1 MLRGDTIAAISSSVG
16 PAARMIVRMSGPGAR
31 DIASTLGIPRDL
43 LTGMPIS
50 PSPGTPGEGWGGG
63 PSPSAH
69 PPASTE
75 NPLPIPPPAYREREP
90 ETPRASATRLTIS
103 FDGFTFPAWIYAFH
117 APHSYTGDD
126 LIELHIP
133 GSPLLASRLLDHLLK
148 HGARAAEPGE
158 FTARAFFNGRMDLST
173 AEGVAA
179 IIGARNEQ
187 ELQAGRQLMA
197 GELARRLIPIMA
209 SLKQTLALVEVGI
222 DFSQEDVTILAAAE
236 QSARIAQVD
245 ADLQSLLESSSRFA
259 RMSHEPRVVL
269 VGRPNAG
276 KSTLLNALAGHDRAV
291 VSPIAGTTRDALSAC
306 IALSRGY
313 IHLTDV
319 GGIEEIATTDS
330 IEQQMQ
336 SQAQRA
342 IAEADFVILLKDAT
356 DTQLQLEL
364 PRNPDLIIT
373 SKLDLNPNVEG
384 LAISAKSGQGMD
396 RLIDELNSMCFAS
409 ATGGGLALN
418 VRHVRAIESARAALA
433 RTTDIAD
440 GELIAADLREAL
452 DVLGSI
458 LGHVSADDVLGA
470 IFSGFCI
477 GK

>member
-16 PAARMIVRMSGPGAR
+16 PAARIIVRVSGPAAR
-31 DIASTLGIPRDL
+31 DVAASVGVPGDL
-43 LTGMPIS
+43 AAS
-50 PSPGTPGEGWGGG
+50 
-63 PSPSAH
+63 SA
-69 PPASTE
+69 S
-75 NPLPIPPPAYREREP
+75 
-90 ETPRASATRLTIS
+90 RLEIS
-103 FDGFTFPAWIYAFH
+103 FDGLTFPAWIYAFH

-133 GSPLLASRLLDHLLK
+133 GSPLLASKLLDHLLK
-148 HGARAAEPGE
+148 HGCRAAEPGE
-158 FTARAFFNGRMDLST
+158 FTARAFFNGRMDLCT

-222 DFSQEDVTILAAAE
+222 DFSQEDVTVLAAAE
-236 QSARIAQVD
+236 QSARIMHVD
-245 ADLQSLLESSSRFA
+245 SDLQSLLESSSRFA

-291 VSPIAGTTRDALSAC
+291 VSPIAGTTRDALSAR
-306 IALSRGY
+306 IALPRGY

-319 GGIEEIATTDS
+319 AGIEEIAATDP

-336 SQAQRA
+336 SQARRA
-342 IAEADFVILLKDAT
+342 VAEADFVILLKDAT
-356 DTQLQLEL
+356 DTQPQLEL
-364 PRNPDLIIT
+364 PRNPDLIVS
-373 SKLDLNPNVEG
+373 SKIDLRISPSPGTPGEG
-384 LAISAKSGQGMD
+384 WGGGPSSCLHPVASAEDPLPIPPPAYRERGKEGAGRSPAKPMSLAISAKSGQGMD
-396 RLIDELNSMCFAS
+396 RLIDALNALCFAN

-418 VRHVRAIESARAALA
+418 VRHVRAIESARSALA
-433 RTTDIAD
+433 RATKVDD
-440 GELIAADLREAL
+440 GELVAADLREAL
-452 DVLGSI
+452 DALGSI
-458 LGHVSADDVLGA
+458 LGQVSPDDVLGV